1 MQKER
6 KINVC
11 GKKENGDGWSG
22 SVGWLVLRGRDGG
35 VGFGVSG
42 NFFCEGFC
50 VEWRDWAFDEVIFFG
65 LMWRNFWAN

>member
-11 GKKENGDGWSG
+11 VKKENGYGWSG
-22 SVGWLVLRGRDGG
+22 SVGWLVLRGTEGG

-42 NFFCEGFC
+42 NFFSEGFC
-50 VEWRDWAFDEVIFFG
+50 VEWRDWAFDEVIFLG
-65 LMWRNFWAN
+65 LMWRNFWTN